1 MRKIFWCLLLWPW
14 VLWANEEASPFA
26 KLQWSGWVS
35 KAWMQTDPEP
45 LRLPQQEDEG
55 WEAALRLDWVMQ
67 PWLSFRALYAYLP
80 YLNDG
85 PDSEFEFLLL
95 DANTYLGESIVGTR
109 LGRLQL
115 PYGFYNMQ
123 RLNPADRL
131 GIHHAQPMQIYW
143 GQNSAIFDRGDGWM
157 TYFYTPRSS
166 SFQAQFELGRIVRD
180 YPEPQEDYLTTL
192 TELDMVLDR
201 QENQFASVELELWE
215 MLRIR
220 KDHHEPTHFIQIP
233 YSYYQKLT
241 VQDAVGRGLLPAGT
255 TLDAL
260 GVGELAFINSEIEAA
275 GVACGTL
282 PIGEFSRP
290 YVIDYDGLELWWEGW
305 QFTLEQSRLYYTIDG
320 TQQDYYSFIQC
331 ATAAANSGLRKR
343 IDTHHSAVL
352 ALHTEQFTTH
362 IGYGDWSVEENNEQI
377 FGGTHRFGGLKYKP
391 HLDWTLKYEIH
402 NKTGHFG
409 LRYSQN
415 KLTSESSEWREEMGE
430 NWKAQAVSVTY
441 EF

>member
-1 MRKIFWCLLLWPW
+1 MRKIFWCLLLWPC
-14 VLWANEEASPFA
+14 VLWADEAASSFA

-45 LRLPQQEDEG
+45 LRLPQQEDDG

-67 PWLSFRALYAYLP
+67 PWLAFRALYAYQP

-109 LGRLQL
+109 FGRLQL

-143 GQNSAIFDRGDGWM
+143 GQNAAIFDRGDGWM

-166 SFQAQFELGRIVRD
+166 SFQAQFELGRIVRHD
-180 YPEPQEDYLTTL
+180 PEPQEDYLTTL

-233 YSYYQKLT
+233 YSYYQKSAAQSLLQTSWESLDLT
-241 VQDAVGRGLLPAGT
+241 QQSFVDNFLQSHPCGLPPT
-255 TLDAL
+255 
-260 GVGELAFINSEIEAA
+260 
-275 GVACGTL
+275 
-282 PIGEFSRP
+282 GEFTRP
-290 YVIDYDGLELWWEGW
+290 YVIDYDGLELWLEGW
-305 QFTLEQSRLYYTIDG
+305 QLTLEQSRLYYKTEG
-320 TQQDYYSFIQC
+320 TQQDYYSFMQC
-331 ATAAANSGLRKR
+331 VTTAADSGLRER
-343 IDTHHSAVL
+343 LDTHRSSVL
-352 ALHTEQFTTH
+352 ALHMEQLTTH
-362 IGYGDWSVEENNEQI
+362 VGYGDWSVEENNEQR

-430 NWKAQAVSVTY
+430 NWTAQAVSVTY

>member
-26 KLQWSGWVS
+26 KLQWNSWVS

-180 YPEPQEDYLTTL
+180 YPEPQADYLTVL
-192 TELDMVLDR
+192 SELGMELDR
-201 QENQFASVELELWE
+201 QENQFASVELEFLE
-215 MLRIR
+215 MIRIR
-220 KDHHEPTHFIQIP
+220 KDHHEPVHFIQIP
-233 YSYYQKLT
+233 FSYYQESTAQSLFQNNWSSLSSIEQDTVTNFLLT
-241 VQDAVGRGLLPAGT
+241 HP
-255 TLDAL
+255 
-260 GVGELAFINSEIEAA
+260 
-275 GVACGTL
+275 CGQPPT
-282 PIGEFSRP
+282 GEFTRP
-290 YVIDYDGLELWWEGW
+290 YVIDYEGLEMWWEGW
-305 QFTLEQSRLYYTIDG
+305 QFTLEQSRLYYTIEG

-331 ATAAANSGLRKR
+331 ATAAADSGLRKR
-343 IDTHHSAVL
+343 VDTHHSAVL

-391 HLDWTLKYEIH
+391 HLDWALKYEIH

>member
-1 MRKIFWCLLLWPW
+1 
-14 VLWANEEASPFA
+14 
-26 KLQWSGWVS
+26 
-35 KAWMQTDPEP
+35 MQTDPEP

-180 YPEPQEDYLTTL
+180 YPEPQEDYLTVL
-192 TELDMVLDR
+192 SELGMELDR
-201 QENQFASVELELWE
+201 QENQFASIELEFLE
-215 MLRIR
+215 MTRLR

-233 YSYYQKLT
+233 YSYYEKLAEQQFGTIAWSTLNATQQK
-241 VQDAVGRGLLPAGT
+241 AVLEPPDCDPPPT
-255 TLDAL
+255 
-260 GVGELAFINSEIEAA
+260 
-275 GVACGTL
+275 
-282 PIGEFSRP
+282 GEFTRP
-290 YVIDYDGLELWWEGW
+290 YVIDYEGLEMWWEGW
-305 QFTLEQSRLYYTIDG
+305 QFTLEQSRLYYKTEG
-320 TQQDYYSFIQC
+320 TQQDYYSFMQC
-331 ATAAANSGLRKR
+331 VTTSADSGLRER
-343 IDTHHSAVL
+343 LDTHRSAVL
-352 ALHTEQFTTH
+352 ALHIEQLTTH
-362 IGYGDWSVEENNEQI
+362 VGYGDWSVEENNEQR
-377 FGGTHRFGGLKYKP
+377 FGGTHRFAGLKYKP
-391 HLDWTLKYEIH
+391 HHDWTLKYEFH
-402 NKTGHFG
+402 DKTGHFG

-415 KLTSESSEWREEMGE
+415 KDTSESSKWREEMGE
-430 NWKAQAVSVTY
+430 NWTAQAVSVTY

>member
-180 YPEPQEDYLTTL
+180 YPEPQEDYLTVL
-192 TELDMVLDR
+192 SELGMELDR
-201 QENQFASVELELWE
+201 QENQFASVELEFLE
-215 MLRIR
+215 MIRIR
-220 KDHHEPTHFIQIP
+220 KDHHEPVHFIQIP
-233 YSYYQKLT
+233 FSYYQESTAQSLFQNNWSSLSSIEQDTVTNFLLT
-241 VQDAVGRGLLPAGT
+241 HP
-255 TLDAL
+255 
-260 GVGELAFINSEIEAA
+260 
-275 GVACGTL
+275 CGPPPT
-282 PIGEFSRP
+282 GEFTRP
-290 YVIDYDGLELWWEGW
+290 YTIDYEGLEMWWEGW
-305 QFTLEQSRLYYTIDG
+305 QFTLEQSRLYYTAEG

-331 ATAAANSGLRKR
+331 ATAATDSGLRKR
-343 IDTHHSAVL
+343 LDTHHSAVL
-352 ALHTEQFTTH
+352 ALHMEQLTTH
-362 IGYGDWSVEENNEQI
+362 VGYGDWSVEENNEQI

>member
-14 VLWANEEASPFA
+14 GILANENTSPFA

-35 KAWMQTDPEP
+35 KAWMQIDPEP
-45 LRLPQQEDEG
+45 LHLPQQEDGG

-67 PWLSFRALYAYLP
+67 PWLSFRALYAYQP

-109 LGRLQL
+109 FGRLQL

-143 GQNSAIFDRGDGWM
+143 GQNAAIFDRGDGWV

-192 TELDMVLDR
+192 TELDMKLDR

-215 MLRIR
+215 SIRIR

-233 YSYYQKLT
+233 YSYYEKLAEQQFGTIAWSTLNAAQQKAVLEPPDCDLT
-241 VQDAVGRGLLPAGT
+241 PT
-255 TLDAL
+255 
-260 GVGELAFINSEIEAA
+260 
-275 GVACGTL
+275 
-282 PIGEFSRP
+282 GEFTRP
-290 YVIDYDGLELWWEGW
+290 YVIDYEGLEMWWEGW
-305 QFTLEQSRLYYTIDG
+305 QFTLEQSRLYYTAEG
-320 TQQDYYSFIQC
+320 TQQDYYFFIQC
-331 ATAAANSGLRKR
+331 ATAATDSGLRKR
-343 IDTHHSAVL
+343 LDTHHSAVL
-352 ALHTEQFTTH
+352 ALHMEQLTTH
-362 IGYGDWSVEENNEQI
+362 IGYGDWSVEENNEQR
-377 FGGTHRFGGLKYKP
+377 FGGTHRFAGLKYKP
-391 HLDWTLKYEIH
+391 HHDLTLKYEFH
-402 NKTGHFG
+402 DKTGHFG

-415 KLTSESSEWREEMGE
+415 KDTSESSEWREEMGE
-430 NWKAQAVSVTY
+430 NWTAQAVSVTY

>member
-14 VLWANEEASPFA
+14 VLWANEEVSPFA

-95 DANTYLGESIVGTR
+95 DANTYLGESIVGAR

-180 YPEPQEDYLTTL
+180 YPEPQEDYLTVL
-192 TELDMVLDR
+192 SELGMELDR
-201 QENQFASVELELWE
+201 QENQFASLELEFLE
-215 MLRIR
+215 MIRIR
-220 KDHHEPTHFIQIP
+220 KDHHEPVHFIQIP
-233 YSYYQKLT
+233 FSYYQESTAQSLFQNNWSSLSSIEQDTVTNFLLT
-241 VQDAVGRGLLPAGT
+241 HP
-255 TLDAL
+255 
-260 GVGELAFINSEIEAA
+260 
-275 GVACGTL
+275 CGPPPT
-282 PIGEFSRP
+282 GEFTRP
-290 YVIDYDGLELWWEGW
+290 YVIDYEGLEMWWEGW
-305 QFTLEQSRLYYTIDG
+305 QFTLEQSRLYYAAEG

-331 ATAAANSGLRKR
+331 ATAATDSGLRKR
-343 IDTHHSAVL
+343 KDTHHSAVL
-352 ALHTEQFTTH
+352 ALHMEQLTTH
-362 IGYGDWSVEENNEQI
+362 VGYGDWSVEENNEQR
-377 FGGTHRFGGLKYKP
+377 FGGTHRFAGLKYKP
-391 HLDWTLKYEIH
+391 HHDWTLKYEIH

-415 KLTSESSEWREEMGE
+415 KLTSESSEWREETGE

>member
-180 YPEPQEDYLTTL
+180 YPEPQEDYLTVL
-192 TELDMVLDR
+192 SELGMELDR
-201 QENQFASVELELWE
+201 QENQFASIELEFLE
-215 MLRIR
+215 MIRLR

-233 YSYYQKLT
+233 YSYYEKLAEQQFGTIAWSTLNATQQK
-241 VQDAVGRGLLPAGT
+241 AVLEPPDCDPPPT
-255 TLDAL
+255 
-260 GVGELAFINSEIEAA
+260 
-275 GVACGTL
+275 
-282 PIGEFSRP
+282 GEFTRP
-290 YVIDYDGLELWWEGW
+290 YVIDYEGLEMWWEGW
-305 QFTLEQSRLYYTIDG
+305 QFTLEQSRLYYTAEG

-331 ATAAANSGLRKR
+331 ATAATDSGLRKR
-343 IDTHHSAVL
+343 LDTHHSAVL
-352 ALHTEQFTTH
+352 ALHMEQLTTH
-362 IGYGDWSVEENNEQI
+362 IGYGDWSVEENNEQR
-377 FGGTHRFGGLKYKP
+377 FGGTHRFAGLKYKP
-391 HLDWTLKYEIH
+391 HHDWTLKYEIH

-430 NWKAQAVSVTY
+430 NWTAQAVSVTY

>member
-95 DANTYLGESIVGTR
+95 DANTYLGESIVGAR

-143 GQNSAIFDRGDGWM
+143 GELRSCGKSGNFGSQRGQNS
-157 TYFYTPRSS
+157 
-166 SFQAQFELGRIVRD
+166 
-180 YPEPQEDYLTTL
+180 
-192 TELDMVLDR
+192 
-201 QENQFASVELELWE
+201 
-215 MLRIR
+215 
-220 KDHHEPTHFIQIP
+220 K
-233 YSYYQKLT
+233 
-241 VQDAVGRGLLPAGT
+241 
-255 TLDAL
+255 
-260 GVGELAFINSEIEAA
+260 
-275 GVACGTL
+275 
-282 PIGEFSRP
+282 
-290 YVIDYDGLELWWEGW
+290 
-305 QFTLEQSRLYYTIDG
+305 
-320 TQQDYYSFIQC
+320 
-331 ATAAANSGLRKR
+331 
-343 IDTHHSAVL
+343 
-352 ALHTEQFTTH
+352 
-362 IGYGDWSVEENNEQI
+362 
-377 FGGTHRFGGLKYKP
+377 
-391 HLDWTLKYEIH
+391 
-402 NKTGHFG
+402 
-409 LRYSQN
+409 
-415 KLTSESSEWREEMGE
+415 
-430 NWKAQAVSVTY
+430 
-441 EF
+441 

>member
-1 MRKIFWCLLLWPW
+1 MRKIFWCLLLWPCM
-14 VLWANEEASPFA
+14 LWANEAASPFA
-26 KLQWSGWVS
+26 KLQWNGWVS

-180 YPEPQEDYLTTL
+180 YPEPQEDYLTVL
-192 TELDMVLDR
+192 SELGMELDR
-201 QENQFASVELELWE
+201 QENQFASVELEFSE
-215 MLRIR
+215 MIRIR
-220 KDHHEPTHFIQIP
+220 KDHHEPVHFIQIP
-233 YSYYQKLT
+233 FSYYQESTAQSLFQNNWSSLSSIEQDTVTNFLLT
-241 VQDAVGRGLLPAGT
+241 HP
-255 TLDAL
+255 
-260 GVGELAFINSEIEAA
+260 
-275 GVACGTL
+275 CGPPPT
-282 PIGEFSRP
+282 GEFTRP
-290 YVIDYDGLELWWEGW
+290 YVIDYEGLEMWWEGW
-305 QFTLEQSRLYYTIDG
+305 QFTLEQSRLYYTIEG

-331 ATAAANSGLRKR
+331 ATAAANSGLHKR
-343 IDTHHSAVL
+343 RDTHHSAVL
-352 ALHTEQFTTH
+352 ALHTEQLTTH

-409 LRYSQN
+409 LRFSQN

>member
-1 MRKIFWCLLLWPW
+1 
-14 VLWANEEASPFA
+14 
-26 KLQWSGWVS
+26 
-35 KAWMQTDPEP
+35 MQTDPEP

-67 PWLSFRALYAYLP
+67 LWLSFRALYAYLP

-115 PYGFYNMQ
+115 PHGFYNMQ

-192 TELDMVLDR
+192 TELDMKLDR

-233 YSYYQKLT
+233 YSYYQKSATQSLLQKDWESLNLT
-241 VQDAVGRGLLPAGT
+241 QQSDVDIFLQSQCMPPPT
-255 TLDAL
+255 
-260 GVGELAFINSEIEAA
+260 
-275 GVACGTL
+275 
-282 PIGEFSRP
+282 GEFTRP
-290 YVIDYDGLELWWEGW
+290 YVIDYDGLELWLEGW
-305 QFTLEQSRLYYTIDG
+305 QLTLEQSRLYYKTEG
-320 TQQDYYSFIQC
+320 TQQDYYSFMQC
-331 ATAAANSGLRKR
+331 VTTAADSGLRKR
-343 IDTHHSAVL
+343 LDTHRSAVL
-352 ALHTEQFTTH
+352 ALHMEQLTTH
-362 IGYGDWSVEENNEQI
+362 VGYGDWSIEENNEQR
-377 FGGTHRFGGLKYKP
+377 FGGTHRFGGLRYKP

-415 KLTSESSEWREEMGE
+415 KFTSESSEWREEMGE
-430 NWKAQAVSVTY
+430 NWTAQAVSVTY

>member
-14 VLWANEEASPFA
+14 VLWANEEASLFA

-95 DANTYLGESIVGTR
+95 DANTYLGESIVGAR

-180 YPEPQEDYLTTL
+180 YPEPQEDYLTIL
-192 TELDMVLDR
+192 SELGMELDR
-201 QENQFASVELELWE
+201 QENQFASIELEFLE
-215 MLRIR
+215 MIRLR
-220 KDHHEPTHFIQIP
+220 KDHHEPVHFIQIP
-233 YSYYQKLT
+233 FSYYQESTAQSLFQNNWSSLSSIERDTTTTFLLT
-241 VQDAVGRGLLPAGT
+241 HP
-255 TLDAL
+255 
-260 GVGELAFINSEIEAA
+260 
-275 GVACGTL
+275 CGPPPT
-282 PIGEFSRP
+282 GEFSRP
-290 YVIDYDGLELWWEGW
+290 YVIDYEGLEMWWKGW
-305 QFTLEQSRLYYTIDG
+305 QFTLEQSRLYYTAEG

-331 ATAAANSGLRKR
+331 ATAATDSGLRKR
-343 IDTHHSAVL
+343 LDTHHSAVL
-352 ALHTEQFTTH
+352 ALHIEQLTTH
-362 IGYGDWSVEENNEQI
+362 IGYGDWSVEENNEQR
-377 FGGTHRFGGLKYKP
+377 FGGTHRFAGLKYKP
-391 HLDWTLKYEIH
+391 HHDWTLKYEFH
-402 NKTGHFG
+402 DKTGHFG

-415 KLTSESSEWREEMGE
+415 KNTSESSEWREEMGE
-430 NWKAQAVSVTY
+430 DWTAQAVSVTY

>member
-1 MRKIFWCLLLWPW
+1 MRKIFWCLLLWPC
-14 VLWANEEASPFA
+14 VLWADEAASPFA

-45 LRLPQQEDEG
+45 LRLPQQEDNG

-67 PWLSFRALYAYLP
+67 PWLAFRALYAYQP

-109 LGRLQL
+109 FGRLQL

-143 GQNSAIFDRGDGWM
+143 GQNAAIFDRGDGWM

-166 SFQAQFELGRIVRD
+166 SFQAQFELGRIVRHD
-180 YPEPQEDYLTTL
+180 PEPQEDYLTTL
-192 TELDMVLDR
+192 TELDMRLDR

-233 YSYYQKLT
+233 ESHYQKFSGLSSKE
-241 VQDAVGRGLLPAGT
+241 VNDAFLAGSCGLPPT
-255 TLDAL
+255 
-260 GVGELAFINSEIEAA
+260 
-275 GVACGTL
+275 
-282 PIGEFSRP
+282 GEFSRP
-290 YVIDYDGLELWWEGW
+290 YVIDYDGLELWLEGW
-305 QFTLEQSRLYYTIDG
+305 QLTLEQSRLYYKADG
-320 TQQDYYSFIQC
+320 TQQEYFLAIKCGAEIYEKLTGEKLSFPVL
-331 ATAAANSGLRKR
+331 SKR
-343 IDTHHSAVL
+343 LDTHRSAVL
-352 ALHTEQFTTH
+352 ALHMEQLTTH
-362 IGYGDWSVEENNEQI
+362 VGYGDWSVEENNEQR
-377 FGGTHRFGGLKYKP
+377 FGGTHRFGGFKYKP
-391 HLDWTLKYEIH
+391 HHDWTLKYEFH
-402 NKTGHFG
+402 DKTGHFG

-415 KLTSESSEWREEMGE
+415 KKTSESSEWRKEMGE
-430 NWKAQAVSVTY
+430 NWQAQAISVTY

>member
-26 KLQWSGWVS
+26 KLQWSGWAS

-45 LRLPQQEDEG
+45 LRLSQQEDEG

-180 YPEPQEDYLTTL
+180 YPEPQEDYLTVL
-192 TELDMVLDR
+192 SELGMELDR
-201 QENQFASVELELWE
+201 QENQFASIELEFLE
-215 MLRIR
+215 MIRLR

-233 YSYYQKLT
+233 YSYYEKLAEQQFGTIAWSTLNATQQK
-241 VQDAVGRGLLPAGT
+241 AVLEPPGCDPPPT
-255 TLDAL
+255 
-260 GVGELAFINSEIEAA
+260 
-275 GVACGTL
+275 
-282 PIGEFSRP
+282 GEFTRP
-290 YVIDYDGLELWWEGW
+290 YVIDYEGLEMWWEGW
-305 QFTLEQSRLYYTIDG
+305 QFTLEQSRLYYTIEG

-343 IDTHHSAVL
+343 RDTHHSVVL
-352 ALHTEQFTTH
+352 ALHTEQLTTH

-377 FGGTHRFGGLKYKP
+377 FGGTHRFGGLQYKP
-391 HLDWTLKYEIH
+391 HL
-402 NKTGHFG
+402 
-409 LRYSQN
+409 
-415 KLTSESSEWREEMGE
+415 
-430 NWKAQAVSVTY
+430 
-441 EF
+441 

>member
-95 DANTYLGESIVGTR
+95 DANTYLGESIVGAR

-180 YPEPQEDYLTTL
+180 YPEPQEDYLTVL
-192 TELDMVLDR
+192 SELGMELDR
-201 QENQFASVELELWE
+201 QENQFASIELEFLE
-215 MLRIR
+215 MIRLR
-220 KDHHEPTHFIQIP
+220 KDHHEPVHFIQIP
-233 YSYYQKLT
+233 FSYYQESTAQSLFQNNWSSLSSIDRDTTTTFLLT
-241 VQDAVGRGLLPAGT
+241 HP
-255 TLDAL
+255 
-260 GVGELAFINSEIEAA
+260 
-275 GVACGTL
+275 CGPPPT
-282 PIGEFSRP
+282 GEFSRP
-290 YVIDYDGLELWWEGW
+290 YVIDYEGLEMWWKGW
-305 QFTLEQSRLYYTIDG
+305 QFTLEQSRLYYTAEG

-331 ATAAANSGLRKR
+331 ATAATDSGLRKR
-343 IDTHHSAVL
+343 LDTHHSAVI
-352 ALHTEQFTTH
+352 ALHMEQLTTH
-362 IGYGDWSVEENNEQI
+362 IGYGDWSVEENNEQR
-377 FGGTHRFGGLKYKP
+377 FGGTHRFAGLKYKP
-391 HLDWTLKYEIH
+391 HHDWTLKYEFH
-402 NKTGHFG
+402 DKTGHFG

-415 KLTSESSEWREEMGE
+415 KDTSESSKWREEMGE
-430 NWKAQAVSVTY
+430 NWTAQAVSVTY

>member
-192 TELDMVLDR
+192 TELDMKLNR
-201 QENQFASVELELWE
+201 QENQFVSVELELWE
-215 MLRIR
+215 SIRIR

-233 YSYYQKLT
+233 YSYYEKLAEQQFGTIAWSTLNATQQK
-241 VQDAVGRGLLPAGT
+241 AVLEPPGCDPPT
-255 TLDAL
+255 T
-260 GVGELAFINSEIEAA
+260 
-275 GVACGTL
+275 
-282 PIGEFSRP
+282 GEFTRP
-290 YVIDYDGLELWWEGW
+290 YVIDYEGLEMWWEGW
-305 QFTLEQSRLYYTIDG
+305 QFTLEQSRLYYTAEG

-331 ATAAANSGLRKR
+331 ATAATDSGLRKR
-343 IDTHHSAVL
+343 LDTHHSAVL
-352 ALHTEQFTTH
+352 ALHMRQLTTH
-362 IGYGDWSVEENNEQI
+362 IGYGDWSVEENNEQR
-377 FGGTHRFGGLKYKP
+377 FGGTHRFAGLKYKP
-391 HLDWTLKYEIH
+391 HHDWTLKYEFH
-402 NKTGHFG
+402 DKTGHFG

-415 KLTSESSEWREEMGE
+415 KDTSESSKWREEMGE
-430 NWKAQAVSVTY
+430 NWTAQAVSVTY

>member
-1 MRKIFWCLLLWPW
+1 
-14 VLWANEEASPFA
+14 
-26 KLQWSGWVS
+26 
-35 KAWMQTDPEP
+35 
-45 LRLPQQEDEG
+45 
-55 WEAALRLDWVMQ
+55 
-67 PWLSFRALYAYLP
+67 
-80 YLNDG
+80 
-85 PDSEFEFLLL
+85 
-95 DANTYLGESIVGTR
+95 
-109 LGRLQL
+109 
-115 PYGFYNMQ
+115 
-123 RLNPADRL
+123 
-131 GIHHAQPMQIYW
+131 
-143 GQNSAIFDRGDGWM
+143 M

-180 YPEPQEDYLTTL
+180 YPEPQADYLTVL
-192 TELDMVLDR
+192 SELGMELDR
-201 QENQFASVELELWE
+201 QENQFASVELEFLE
-215 MLRIR
+215 MIRIR
-220 KDHHEPTHFIQIP
+220 KDHHEPVHFIQIP
-233 YSYYQKLT
+233 FSYYQESTAQSLFQNNWSSLSSIEQDTVTNFLLT
-241 VQDAVGRGLLPAGT
+241 HP
-255 TLDAL
+255 
-260 GVGELAFINSEIEAA
+260 
-275 GVACGTL
+275 CGPPPT
-282 PIGEFSRP
+282 GEFTRP
-290 YVIDYDGLELWWEGW
+290 YVIDYEGLEMWWEGW
-305 QFTLEQSRLYYTIDG
+305 QFTLEQSRLYYTIEG

-377 FGGTHRFGGLKYKP
+377 FGGTHRFGGLKYKL

>member
-180 YPEPQEDYLTTL
+180 YPEPQEDYLTL
-192 TELDMVLDR
+192 LSELGMELDR
-201 QENQFASVELELWE
+201 QENQFASIELEFLE
-215 MLRIR
+215 MIRLR
-220 KDHHEPTHFIQIP
+220 KDHHESTHFIQIP
-233 YSYYQKLT
+233 YSYYEKLAEQQFGTIAWSTLNATQQK
-241 VQDAVGRGLLPAGT
+241 AVLEPPGCDPPPT
-255 TLDAL
+255 
-260 GVGELAFINSEIEAA
+260 
-275 GVACGTL
+275 
-282 PIGEFSRP
+282 GEFTRP
-290 YVIDYDGLELWWEGW
+290 YVIDYEGLEMWWEGW
-305 QFTLEQSRLYYTIDG
+305 QFTLEQSRLYYTAEG

-343 IDTHHSAVL
+343 RDTHHSAVL
-352 ALHTEQFTTH
+352 ALHTEQLTTH

-415 KLTSESSEWREEMGE
+415 KLTSESSEWREETGE

>member
-14 VLWANEEASPFA
+14 VLWANEEASLFA

-95 DANTYLGESIVGTR
+95 DANTYLGESIVGAR

-180 YPEPQEDYLTTL
+180 YPEPQEDYLTVL
-192 TELDMVLDR
+192 SELGMELDR
-201 QENQFASVELELWE
+201 QENQFASIELEFLE
-215 MLRIR
+215 MIRLR
-220 KDHHEPTHFIQIP
+220 KDHHEPVHFIQIP
-233 YSYYQKLT
+233 FSYYQESTAQSLFQNNWSSLSSIERDTTTTFLLT
-241 VQDAVGRGLLPAGT
+241 HP
-255 TLDAL
+255 
-260 GVGELAFINSEIEAA
+260 
-275 GVACGTL
+275 CGPPPT
-282 PIGEFSRP
+282 GEFSRP
-290 YVIDYDGLELWWEGW
+290 YVIDYEGLEMWWKGW
-305 QFTLEQSRLYYTIDG
+305 QFTLEQSRLYYTAEG

-331 ATAAANSGLRKR
+331 ATAATDSGLRKR
-343 IDTHHSAVL
+343 LDTHHSAVL
-352 ALHTEQFTTH
+352 ALHIEQLTTH
-362 IGYGDWSVEENNEQI
+362 IGYGDWSVEENNEQR
-377 FGGTHRFGGLKYKP
+377 FGGTHRFAGLKYKP
-391 HLDWTLKYEIH
+391 HHDWTLKYEFH
-402 NKTGHFG
+402 DKTGHFG

-415 KLTSESSEWREEMGE
+415 KNTSESSEWREEMGAD
-430 NWKAQAVSVTY
+430 WTAQAVSVTY

>member
-180 YPEPQEDYLTTL
+180 YPEPQEDYLTVL
-192 TELDMVLDR
+192 SELGMELDR
-201 QENQFASVELELWE
+201 QENQFASVELEFLE
-215 MLRIR
+215 MIRIR
-220 KDHHEPTHFIQIP
+220 KDHHEPVHFIQIP
-233 YSYYQKLT
+233 FSYYQESIAQSLFQNNWSSLSSIEQDTVTNFLLT
-241 VQDAVGRGLLPAGT
+241 HP
-255 TLDAL
+255 
-260 GVGELAFINSEIEAA
+260 
-275 GVACGTL
+275 CGPPPT
-282 PIGEFSRP
+282 GEFTRP
-290 YVIDYDGLELWWEGW
+290 YVIDYEGLEMWWEGW
-305 QFTLEQSRLYYTIDG
+305 QFTLEQSRLYYTIEG

-343 IDTHHSAVL
+343 RDTHHSAVL
-352 ALHTEQFTTH
+352 ALHTEQLTTH

-415 KLTSESSEWREEMGE
+415 KSTSESSEWREETGE

>member
-14 VLWANEEASPFA
+14 VLWADEAASPFA

-45 LRLPQQEDEG
+45 LRLPQQEDDG

-67 PWLSFRALYAYLP
+67 PWLAFRALYAYQP

-109 LGRLQL
+109 FGRLQL

-143 GQNSAIFDRGDGWM
+143 GDRAAFFDRGDGWVV
-157 TYFYTPRSS
+157 YFYTPRNASI
-166 SFQAQFELGRIVRD
+166 QAHFEAGRIVRKD
-180 YPEPQEDYLTTL
+180 PEPQEDYLTGL

-201 QENQFASVELELWE
+201 QENQFASIELELWE
-215 MLRIR
+215 MIRIR
-220 KDHHEPTHFIQIP
+220 KDHHEPVHFYQIP
-233 YSYYQKLT
+233 YSHYQKLA
-241 VQDAVGRGLLPAGT
+241 VQQAIKDQTLPVGI
-255 TLDAL
+255 TLEAL
-260 GVGELAFINSEIEAA
+260 SPVQLAYVDSEIAKIS
-275 GVACGTL
+275 CGPPPT
-282 PIGEFSRP
+282 GEFSRP
-290 YVIDYDGLELWWEGW
+290 YVIDYDGVEFWLEGW
-305 QFTLEQSRLYYTIDG
+305 QLTLEQARLYYTGEG
-320 TQQDYYSFIQC
+320 TQQEYYAFIEC
-331 ATAAANSGLRKR
+331 GTNPSDSDLRRR

-352 ALHTEQFTTH
+352 ALHMEQLTIH
-362 IGYGDWSVEENNEQI
+362 AGYGDWYFDANNHRT
-377 FGGTHRFGGLKYKP
+377 FGGTHRFGGFKYKP
-391 HLDWTLKYEIH
+391 HLGWTLKYEFH
-402 NKTGHFG
+402 DKTGHFG

-415 KLTSESSEWREEMGE
+415 KDLASDEVMREKIGE
-430 NWKAQAVSVTY
+430 NWTAQAVSVTY

>member
-1 MRKIFWCLLLWPW
+1 MRKFFWYLLIWPCV
-14 VLWANEEASPFA
+14 VLGNEEAPPFA
-26 KLQWSGWVS
+26 KLQWNGWVS
-35 KAWMQTDPEP
+35 KAWIQTDPEP
-45 LRLPQQEDEG
+45 LRLPQQEDGG
-55 WEAALRLDWVMQ
+55 WEAALRLDWAVQ

-80 YLNDG
+80 YLSDG

-109 LGRLQL
+109 VGRIQL

-166 SFQAQFELGRIVRD
+166 SFQAQFEMGRIVRD
-180 YPEPQEDYLTTL
+180 YPEPQEDYLTVL
-192 TELDMVLDR
+192 TELDMELDR
-201 QENQFASVELELWE
+201 QENQFASIELELWE
-215 MLRIR
+215 MIRIR
-220 KDHHEPTHFIQIP
+220 KDHHEPVHFIQIP
-233 YSYYQKLT
+233 YSYYQKSTAQSSLQT
-241 VQDAVGRGLLPAGT
+241 NWESLDVVQQISVDNFLQAHSCGLPPT
-255 TLDAL
+255 
-260 GVGELAFINSEIEAA
+260 
-275 GVACGTL
+275 
-282 PIGEFSRP
+282 GEFSRP
-290 YVIDYDGLELWWEGW
+290 YVIDYEGLEVWLEGW
-305 QFTLEQSRLYYTIDG
+305 QLTLEQSRLYYTVEG

-331 ATAAANSGLRKR
+331 VTNAADSGLHKR
-343 IDTHHSAVL
+343 RDTHHSAVL
-352 ALHTEQFTTH
+352 ALHMEQLIAH
-362 IGYGDWSVEENNEQI
+362 VGYSDWYVDENNEER

-391 HLDWTLKYEIH
+391 KLDWTLKYELH

-415 KLTSESSEWREEMGE
+415 KFTSESGEWREEMGE
-430 NWKAQAVSVTY
+430 NWKAQAISVTY

>member
-14 VLWANEEASPFA
+14 GILANENTSPFA

-45 LRLPQQEDEG
+45 LHLPQQEDGG

-67 PWLSFRALYAYLP
+67 PWLSFRALYAYQP

-143 GQNSAIFDRGDGWM
+143 GQNAAIFDRGDGWV

-166 SFQAQFELGRIVRD
+166 SFQAQLELGRIVRD
-180 YPEPQEDYLTTL
+180 YPEPQEDYLTVL
-192 TELDMVLDR
+192 SELGMELDR
-201 QENQFASVELELWE
+201 QENQFASLELELWE
-215 MLRIR
+215 MIRIR
-220 KDHHEPTHFIQIP
+220 KDHHEPVHFIQIP
-233 YSYYQKLT
+233 YSYYQKSAAQSLLQTNWESLDLT
-241 VQDAVGRGLLPAGT
+241 QQI
-255 TLDAL
+255 
-260 GVGELAFINSEIEAA
+260 GVNNFLQSHQ
-275 GVACGTL
+275 CGPPPT
-282 PIGEFSRP
+282 GEFTRP
-290 YVIDYDGLELWWEGW
+290 YVIDYDGLELWWEEW
-305 QFTLEQSRLYYTIDG
+305 QMTLEQSRLYYVAKG
-320 TQQDYYSFIQC
+320 TQQDYYSFMQC
-331 ATAAANSGLRKR
+331 ITTAADSGLRER
-343 IDTHHSAVL
+343 LDTHRSAVL
-352 ALHTEQFTTH
+352 TLHMKQLITH
-362 IGYGDWSVEENNEQI
+362 VGYGDWSVEENNEQI
-377 FGGTHRFGGLKYKP
+377 FGGTHRFAGLKYRP
-391 HLDWTLKYEIH
+391 HHDWTLKYEFH
-402 NKTGHFG
+402 DKTGHFG

-415 KLTSESSEWREEMGE
+415 KETSESLEWREEMGE
-430 NWKAQAVSVTY
+430 NWKAQAISVTY

>member
-14 VLWANEEASPFA
+14 VLWANEEASPSA

-180 YPEPQEDYLTTL
+180 YPEPQEDYLTVL
-192 TELDMVLDR
+192 SELGMELDR
-201 QENQFASVELELWE
+201 QENQFASIELEFLE
-215 MLRIR
+215 MIRLR

-233 YSYYQKLT
+233 YSYYEKLAEQQFGTIAWSTLNATQQK
-241 VQDAVGRGLLPAGT
+241 AVLEPPGCDPPPT
-255 TLDAL
+255 
-260 GVGELAFINSEIEAA
+260 
-275 GVACGTL
+275 
-282 PIGEFSRP
+282 GEFTRP
-290 YVIDYDGLELWWEGW
+290 YVIDYEGLEMWWEGW
-305 QFTLEQSRLYYTIDG
+305 QFTLEQSRLYYTAEG
-320 TQQDYYSFIQC
+320 TQQD
-331 ATAAANSGLRKR
+331 ARKGSR
-343 IDTHHSAVL
+343 VAMRSRL
-352 ALHTEQFTTH
+352 L
-362 IGYGDWSVEENNEQI
+362 SC
-377 FGGTHRFGGLKYKP
+377 
-391 HLDWTLKYEIH
+391 
-402 NKTGHFG
+402 FG
-409 LRYSQN
+409 LR
-415 KLTSESSEWREEMGE
+415 SSPLLCWDL
-430 NWKAQAVSVTY
+430 
-441 EF
+441 

>member
-14 VLWANEEASPFA
+14 VLWANEEVSPFA

-55 WEAALRLDWVMQ
+55 WEAALRLDWAMQ

-95 DANTYLGESIVGTR
+95 DANTYLGESIVGAR

-180 YPEPQEDYLTTL
+180 YPEPQADYLTVL
-192 TELDMVLDR
+192 SELGMELDR
-201 QENQFASVELELWE
+201 QENQFASLELEFLE
-215 MLRIR
+215 MIRIR
-220 KDHHEPTHFIQIP
+220 KDHHEPVHFIQIP
-233 YSYYQKLT
+233 FSYYQESTAQSLFQNNWSSLSSIEQDTVTNFLLT
-241 VQDAVGRGLLPAGT
+241 HP
-255 TLDAL
+255 
-260 GVGELAFINSEIEAA
+260 
-275 GVACGTL
+275 CGPPPT
-282 PIGEFSRP
+282 GEFSRP
-290 YVIDYDGLELWWEGW
+290 YVIDYEGLEMWWKGW
-305 QFTLEQSRLYYTIDG
+305 QFTLEQSRLYYTAEG

-331 ATAAANSGLRKR
+331 ATAATDSGLRKR
-343 IDTHHSAVL
+343 LDTHRSAVL
-352 ALHTEQFTTH
+352 ALHMEQLTTH
-362 IGYGDWSVEENNEQI
+362 VGYGDWSVEENNEQI

-391 HLDWTLKYEIH
+391 HLDWALKYEIH

>member
-180 YPEPQEDYLTTL
+180 YPEPQEDYLTVL
-192 TELDMVLDR
+192 SELGMELDR
-201 QENQFASVELELWE
+201 QENQFASVELEFLE
-215 MLRIR
+215 MIRIR
-220 KDHHEPTHFIQIP
+220 KDHHEPVHFIQIP
-233 YSYYQKLT
+233 FSYYQESTAQSLFQNNWSSLSSIEQDTVTNFLLT
-241 VQDAVGRGLLPAGT
+241 HP
-255 TLDAL
+255 
-260 GVGELAFINSEIEAA
+260 
-275 GVACGTL
+275 CGPPPT
-282 PIGEFSRP
+282 GEFTRP
-290 YVIDYDGLELWWEGW
+290 YVIDYEGLEMWWEGW
-305 QFTLEQSRLYYTIDG
+305 QFTLEQSRLYYTIEG

-352 ALHTEQFTTH
+352 ALHTEQLTTH

-415 KLTSESSEWREEMGE
+415 KLTSESSEWREETGE

>member
-166 SFQAQFELGRIVRD
+166 SYQAQFELGRIVRD
-180 YPEPQEDYLTTL
+180 YPEPQEDYLTVL
-192 TELDMVLDR
+192 SELGMELDR
-201 QENQFASVELELWE
+201 QENQFASIELEFLE
-215 MLRIR
+215 MIRLR

-233 YSYYQKLT
+233 YSYYEKLAEQQFGTIAWSTLNATQQK
-241 VQDAVGRGLLPAGT
+241 AVLEPPSCDPPPT
-255 TLDAL
+255 
-260 GVGELAFINSEIEAA
+260 
-275 GVACGTL
+275 
-282 PIGEFSRP
+282 GEFTRP
-290 YVIDYDGLELWWEGW
+290 YVIDYEGLEMWWEGW
-305 QFTLEQSRLYYTIDG
+305 QFTLEQSRLYYTAEG

-331 ATAAANSGLRKR
+331 ATAATDSGLRKR
-343 IDTHHSAVL
+343 LDTHHSAVL
-352 ALHTEQFTTH
+352 ALHMEQLTTH
-362 IGYGDWSVEENNEQI
+362 IGYGDWSVEENNEQR
-377 FGGTHRFGGLKYKP
+377 FGGTHRFAGLKYKS
-391 HLDWTLKYEIH
+391 HHDLTLKYEFH
-402 NKTGHFG
+402 DKTGHFG

-415 KLTSESSEWREEMGE
+415 KDTSESSKWPEEMGE
-430 NWKAQAVSVTY
+430 NWTAQAVSVTY

>member
-1 MRKIFWCLLLWPW
+1 MRKIFWCLLLWPC
-14 VLWANEEASPFA
+14 VLWADEAASPFA
-26 KLQWSGWVS
+26 KLQWSGWIS

-45 LRLPQQEDEG
+45 LRLPQQEDNG
-55 WEAALRLDWVMQ
+55 WEAALRLDWVIQ
-67 PWLSFRALYAYLP
+67 PWLAFRALYAYQP

-109 LGRLQL
+109 FGRLQL

-143 GQNSAIFDRGDGWM
+143 GQNAAIFDRGDGWM

-166 SFQAQFELGRIVRD
+166 SFQAQFELGRIVRHD
-180 YPEPQEDYLTTL
+180 PEPQEDYLTTL
-192 TELDMVLDR
+192 TELDMRLDR

-241 VQDAVGRGLLPAGT
+241 VQDAVGRGLLPTGT

-275 GVACGTL
+275 EIACGTL
-282 PIGEFSRP
+282 PTGEFTRP
-290 YVIDYDGLELWWEGW
+290 YVIDYDGLELWLEGW
-305 QFTLEQSRLYYTIDG
+305 QLTLEQSRLYYKTEG
-320 TQQDYYSFIQC
+320 TQQDYYSFMQC
-331 ATAAANSGLRKR
+331 VTAAADSRLRKR
-343 IDTHHSAVL
+343 LDTHRSAVL
-352 ALHTEQFTTH
+352 TLHMEQLTSH
-362 IGYGDWSVEENNEQI
+362 VGYGDWSVEENNEQI
-377 FGGTHRFGGLKYKP
+377 FGGTHRFAGLKYRP
-391 HLDWTLKYEIH
+391 HHDWTLKYEFH
-402 NKTGHFG
+402 DKTGHFG

-415 KLTSESSEWREEMGE
+415 KETSESLEWREEMGE
-430 NWKAQAVSVTY
+430 NWKAQAISVTY

>member
-1 MRKIFWCLLLWPW
+1 MRKIFWCLLLWPC
-14 VLWANEEASPFA
+14 VLWADEAASPFA

-45 LRLPQQEDEG
+45 LRLPQQEDDG
-55 WEAALRLDWVMQ
+55 WEAALRLDWVIQ
-67 PWLSFRALYAYLP
+67 PWLAFRALYAYQP

-109 LGRLQL
+109 FGRLQL

-143 GQNSAIFDRGDGWM
+143 GQNAAIFDRGDGWM

-166 SFQAQFELGRIVRD
+166 SFQAQFELGRIVRHD
-180 YPEPQEDYLTTL
+180 PEPQEDYLTTL
-192 TELDMVLDR
+192 TELDMRLDR

-241 VQDAVGRGLLPAGT
+241 VQDAVGRGLLPTGT

-260 GVGELAFINSEIEAA
+260 GVGELAVINSEIEAA
-275 GVACGTL
+275 EVACGTL
-282 PIGEFSRP
+282 PTGEFTRP
-290 YVIDYDGLELWWEGW
+290 YVIDYDGLELWLEGW
-305 QFTLEQSRLYYTIDG
+305 QLTLEQSRLYYKTEG
-320 TQQDYYSFIQC
+320 TQQDYYSFMQC
-331 ATAAANSGLRKR
+331 VTAAADSGLRKR
-343 IDTHHSAVL
+343 LDTNRSAVL
-352 ALHTEQFTTH
+352 ALHMEQLTSH
-362 IGYGDWSVEENNEQI
+362 VGYGDWSVEENNEQR
-377 FGGTHRFGGLKYKP
+377 FGGTHRFAGLKYKP
-391 HLDWTLKYEIH
+391 HHDWTLKYEFH
-402 NKTGHFG
+402 DKTGHFG

-415 KLTSESSEWREEMGE
+415 KKTSESSEWRKEMGE
-430 NWKAQAVSVTY
+430 NWQAQAISVTY